1 MVRKLPGNIPITL
14 IAMAAVILVTG
25 CGKSDDNIEVKE
37 KGREV
42 KENNMIETKTDVDQ
56 RNTEEILTDA
66 DKVKNVEIKTKGM
79 SCSHCENSVK
89 AEIGKL
95 NGIKEVT
102 ADAKTNTVRVT
113 FDSGKTD
120 IKAIEQAID
129 EAGYSVVETVEK

>member
-1 MVRKLPGNIPITL
+1 MPKNILITL
-14 IAMAAVILVTG
+14 IAMATVILVTG
-25 CGKSDDNIEVKE
+25 CGKSDDNTEVKE
-37 KGREV
+37 TGREV
-42 KENNMIETKTDVDQ
+42 KEDKMSETKTDVKHGDTKGTIDESNV
-56 RNTEEILTDA
+56 R
-66 DKVKNVEIKTKGM
+66 NVEIKTKGM

-113 FDSGKTD
+113 FDAGKTD
-120 IKAIEQAID
+120 LKAIENAID